1 MILQQ
6 SVLFVIV
13 SYWSLLVAFFNDF
26 LLENALHHARQHLLV
41 KLHKKLDFAPLEK
54 LAAGYHHQSGPG
66 APASHGAEK
75 LMRAILVKYVY
86 DLSLRETEERL
97 YSDMIVRWFVGYTL
111 FDPPPDHTTR
121 PAALC
126 AFR

>member
-13 SYWSLLVAFFNDF
+13 SYWSFLVNFFND
-26 LLENALHHARQHLLV
+26 LLLANVLGHASQHLLV

-66 APASHGAEK
+66 SPATHRANK
-75 LMRAILVKYVY
+75 LVRAILIKYLY

-97 YSDMIVRWFVGYTL
+97 YSDMVMR
-111 FDPPPDHTTR
+111 
-121 PAALC
+121 
-126 AFR
+126 